1 MHFKVIKI
9 TSDKEKYIEKKLEMI
24 KDFRIKLKKKDKEKL
39 YACNS
44 KIEVDQICRRI
55 IMEGLG

>member
-44 KIEVDQICRRI
+44 EIEVDRICRRI

>member
-39 YACNS
+39 YSCNS
-44 KIEVDQICRRI
+44 EVEVDQICRRI

>member
-39 YACNS
+39 NACNS
-44 KIEVDQICRRI
+44 EIEVDQICRRI

>member
-44 KIEVDQICRRI
+44 EIEVDQI
-55 IMEGLG
+55 

>member
-24 KDFRIKLKKKDKEKL
+24 KDFRIKLKKKDKEIL

-44 KIEVDQICRRI
+44 EIEVDQICRRI